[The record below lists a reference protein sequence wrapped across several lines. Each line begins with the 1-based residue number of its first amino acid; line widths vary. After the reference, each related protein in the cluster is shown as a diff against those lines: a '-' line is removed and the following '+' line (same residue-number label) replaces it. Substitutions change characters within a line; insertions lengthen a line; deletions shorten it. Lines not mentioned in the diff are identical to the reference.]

1 MFTEQMK
8 SAYDTMS
15 PSDLQKARLL
25 TNIELAAKQGKQT
38 NFAFHLHNKKIA
50 FLPLVAIII
59 LVLSSTALAVA
70 TLAGA
75 IDWNGNV
82 KNEAL
87 PEPTIAPA
95 TEKSDNSVAN
105 RAMQIL
111 AGCAENEL
119 WIVRY
124 IAEDGNQS
132 AASIQRF
139 RSFASLDAI
148 KDALASSP
156 VHFAL
161 PTHLPDGYLFYE
173 GKLKYECATAYSYT
187 LLGSET
193 TADGLVIGRYK
204 TVPEADVISGYSLL
218 YKNAAGNIL
227 RFGADLANSS
237 DEHGFGIMEGDEYA
251 AFAVAGMDDAVYVE
265 RPTDSNLYMRQSL
278 PTPIAF
284 RDTFAMLQQS
294 SSDDEISQ
302 FDEIHYSVLTNIL
315 KAVDMLKSLF

>member
-1 MFTEQMK
+1 MFSEQVK

-15 PSDLQKARLL
+15 PSELQKEQLL
-25 TNIELAAKQGKQT
+25 RNIELATKRGRQSGIV
-38 NFAFHLHNKKIA
+38 FHQHNKKIA
-50 FLPLVAIII
+50 FLPLVAIMI

-70 TLAGA
+70 TWAGA
-75 IDWNGNV
+75 IDWKGNV

-87 PEPTIAPA
+87 PEPTTAPT
-95 TEKSDNSVAN
+95 TEESDFSAET
-105 RAMQIL
+105 RAMEIL

-124 IAEDGNQS
+124 IAEDGNQN

-187 LLGSET
+187 LLGRET
-193 TADGLVIGRYK
+193 TADGLVIERYK

-218 YKNAAGNIL
+218 YKNATGDIL

-237 DEHGFGIMEGDEYA
+237 DEYGFGIMEGDEYA

-284 RDTFAMLQQS
+284 RDTFAMLQES